1 MNDISCSQTTS
12 SMIPLDLSAATLS
25 KRLKTKPWTL
35 LLTDLPA
42 LPVTEILPALN
53 DALANANAAVLVA
66 PPGAGKTTLIPLH
79 LLDAPWR
86 GDRTII
92 LLEPRRLA
100 ARAAA
105 SRMASLIGEDV
116 GATVGYRM
124 RLENKVSA
132 KTRILVVTEGVFAR
146 MILDDPDL
154 RQVAAVLFDEFH
166 ERSLDADFGLALA
179 LDVQAALRPDLKLL
193 VMSATLDGARVATLL
208 GDAPV
213 LESKGRSYPIEIR
226 YRERRSDEKI
236 EDAMAKAI
244 RDILVSE
251 TGSILAFLPGQRE
264 IERTADTLE
273 GRPGADTL
281 IVPLYGALEGSD
293 QDAAIMPAPAGKRK
307 VVLATSIAETSIT
320 IDGVRVVIDSGL
332 ARLPKFEPSTG
343 LTRLET
349 VRAARA
355 AVDQRAGRAGRTEPG
370 IALRLWRAEQTAA
383 LEAFAPPEI
392 LEADL
397 SGLVLDCAAWGV
409 ADPASLAFLD
419 APPAPAIR
427 EAKALLENLGALED
441 DRITP
446 MGHSM
451 RALALPARLAH
462 MVLTARERGQGLRAA
477 ELAVLLTERGL
488 GGSDIDLDTRLSR
501 FQRERGDRATRA
513 RSLAKRLAGRDTAN
527 AAETDS
533 VGRLLIGAYPDRI
546 AKARGNGQFTLA
558 NGRGGEVDPA
568 TSLAK
573 SPWLVVADLAG
584 RAGRARILAAAE
596 VTEAEIR
603 EALAERIVSGR
614 QVTFDPARNALQA
627 RDATRIGA
635 IALSEKTLPAPSG
648 EEADL
653 GVMAAVRSYGLD
665 ILPWS
670 KEATILRRRLAWLH
684 QGLGAPWPAMDDEAL
699 IAALDDWLLP
709 FLKGTSQLGQ
719 IPAHVLIEGLR
730 SLVPYDLQRKIEALA
745 PTHFEVPTGS
755 NIPIRYDADEPVLA
769 VRVQELFGLGTH
781 PAIAGGTIPLL
792 LELLSPA
799 HRPIQI
805 TRDLPGF
812 WKGSWVDVRSDMRGR
827 YPKHVWPENPASAT
841 PTSRA
846 KPRGT

>member
-1 MNDISCSQTTS
+1 MPLCVHFMKCTQLLMTND
-12 SMIPLDLSAATLS
+12 LEKAAGLAG
-25 KRLKTKPWTL
+25 RNPVKTPHYCNAGHNAL
-35 LLTDLPA
+35 IDLPA
-42 LPVTEILPALN
+42 LPVTEIFPAL
-53 DALANANAAVLVA
+53 DVALTNGNAGVLVA
-66 PPGAGKTTLIPLH
+66 PPGAGKTTLVPLH
-79 LLDAPWR
+79 LLGASWR
-86 GDRTII
+86 KDRTII

-105 SRMASLIGEDV
+105 SRMASLMGEEV

-132 KTRILVVTEGVFAR
+132 RTRILVVTEGVFAR

-154 RQVAAVLFDEFH
+154 KDIAAVLFDEFH

-193 VMSATLDGARVATLL
+193 VMSATLDGARVGKLL

-213 LESKGRSYPIEIR
+213 LESKGRSFPIDIR
-226 YRERRSDEKI
+226 YRERKPDERI
-236 EDAMAKAI
+236 EDAMARAI
-244 RDILVSE
+244 RDTLADE

-264 IERTADTLE
+264 IERTAEALQ
-273 GRPGADTL
+273 GRVPADVM
-281 IVPLYGALEGSD
+281 IVPLYGALEGRD
-293 QDAAIMPAPAGKRK
+293 QDAAIKPPPPGKRK

-332 ARLPKFEPSTG
+332 ARLPKFEPATG

-349 VRAARA
+349 VRASRA

-397 SGLVLDCAAWGV
+397 TGLVLDCAAWGV

-419 APPAPAIR
+419 APPAPAIK
-427 EAKALLENLGALED
+427 EARALLENLGALESN
-441 DRITP
+441 RVTP
-446 MGHSM
+446 MGDAM
-451 RALALPARLAH
+451 RKLALPARLAH
-462 MVLTARERGQGLRAA
+462 MVLTARVRGQAYRAA

-488 GGSDIDLDTRLSR
+488 GGNDIDLDVRLSR

-513 RSLAKRLAGRDTAN
+513 RGLAKRLAGN
-527 AAETDS
+527 GGAAPEPDS

-603 EALAERIVSGR
+603 DALANRIVSGR
-614 QVTFDPARNALQA
+614 QVTYDPTRNALQA

-635 IALSEKTLPAPSG
+635 IALSEKTLPAPRG

-653 GVMAAVRSYGLD
+653 GVIAAIRAHGLGHSAMVEGSD
-665 ILPWS
+665 DP
-670 KEATILRRRLAWLH
+670 APPARLAAS
-684 QGLGAPWPAMDDEAL
+684 GAR
-699 IAALDDWLLP
+699 
-709 FLKGTSQLGQ
+709 F
-719 IPAHVLIEGLR
+719 
-730 SLVPYDLQRKIEALA
+730 SL
-745 PTHFEVPTGS
+745 
-755 NIPIRYDADEPVLA
+755 
-769 VRVQELFGLGTH
+769 
-781 PAIAGGTIPLL
+781 
-792 LELLSPA
+792 
-799 HRPIQI
+799 
-805 TRDLPGF
+805 
-812 WKGSWVDVRSDMRGR
+812 
-827 YPKHVWPENPASAT
+827 ASH
-841 PTSRA
+841 
-846 KPRGT
+846 G

>member
-1 MNDISCSQTTS
+1 LNN
-12 SMIPLDLSAATLS
+12 
-25 KRLKTKPWTL
+25 
-35 LLTDLPA
+35 LPA
-42 LPVTEILPALN
+42 LPVTEIFPAL
-53 DALANANAAVLVA
+53 DQALIAGSAAVLVA
-66 PPGAGKTTLIPLH
+66 PPGAGKTTLVPLH
-79 LLDAPWR
+79 LLGAPWR
-86 GDRTII
+86 DGRTII

-105 SRMASLIGEDV
+105 SRMASLLGEEV

-132 KTRILVVTEGVFAR
+132 KTRVLVVTEGVFAR

-154 RQVAAVLFDEFH
+154 KDIAAVLFDEFH

-179 LDVQAALRPDLKLL
+179 LDVRGALRPDLKLL
-193 VMSATLDGARVATLL
+193 VMSATLDGARVARLL
-208 GDAPV
+208 KQSQEKCEAVFRPGLRQDQELEAPV
-213 LESKGRSYPIEIR
+213 LESKGRSFPIDIR
-226 YRERRSDEKI
+226 YRERKPDERI

-244 RDILVSE
+244 RDTLVDE

-264 IERTADTLE
+264 IERTADALQ
-273 GRPGADTL
+273 GRVPADVM
-281 IVPLYGALEGSD
+281 IVPLYGALEGRD
-293 QDAAIMPAPAGKRK
+293 QDAAIKPAPNGKRK

-332 ARLPKFEPSTG
+332 ARLPKFEPATG

-349 VRAARA
+349 VRASRA

-397 SGLVLDCAAWGV
+397 TGLVLDCAAWGV
-409 ADPASLAFLD
+409 SDPASLAFLD
-419 APPAPAIR
+419 APPPPAIK
-427 EAKALLENLGALED
+427 EAKMLLRDLGALDEAH
-441 DRITP
+441 RVTP
-446 MGHSM
+446 MGDAM
-451 RALALPARLAH
+451 RKLALPARLAH
-462 MVLTARERGQGLRAA
+462 MVLAARERGQAYRAA

-488 GGSDIDLDTRLSR
+488 GGNDIDLDVRLIR
-501 FQRERGDRATRA
+501 FQRERGDRTTRA
-513 RSLAKRLAGRDTAN
+513 RSLAKRLAGNSSA
-527 AAETDS
+527 AAEPDS
-533 VGRLLIGAYPDRI
+533 IGRLLIGAYPDRI

-558 NGRGGEVDPA
+558 NGRGGEIDPA

-573 SPWLVVADLAG
+573 APWLVVADLSG

-603 EALAERIVSGR
+603 EALATRIVSGR
-614 QVTFDPARNALQA
+614 QVTYDPARNALQA

-635 IALSEKTLPAPSG
+635 IALSEKTLPAPTG
-648 EEADL
+648 EEANL
-653 GVMAAVRSYGLD
+653 GVIATVRAHGLD

-684 QGLGAPWPAMDDEAL
+684 QGLGSPWPAMDDDAL
-699 IAALDDWLLP
+699 VASLDDWLLP
-709 FLKGTSQLGQ
+709 FLKGMAQLSQ
-719 IPAHVLIEGLR
+719 IPAHALVEGLR
-730 SLVPYDLQRKIEALA
+730 SAVPYDLQRKIDTLA

-755 NIPIRYDADEPVLA
+755 NIPIRYDEGEPVLN

-812 WKGSWVDVRSDMRGR
+812 WKGSWADVRSDMRGR
-827 YPKHVWPENPASAT
+827 YPRHVWPEDPANAS
-841 PTSRA
+841 PTARA

>member
-1 MNDISCSQTTS
+1 MRN
-12 SMIPLDLSAATLS
+12 
-25 KRLKTKPWTL
+25 
-35 LLTDLPA
+35 LPA
-42 LPVTEILPALN
+42 LPVTEILPAL
-53 DALANANAAVLVA
+53 DAALANGSAAVLVA

-86 GDRTII
+86 GNRTII

-105 SRMASLIGEDV
+105 SRMASLLGEEV

-132 KTRILVVTEGVFAR
+132 KTRLLVVTEGVFAR

-154 RQVAAVLFDEFH
+154 KDIAAVLFDEFH

-179 LDVQAALRPDLKLL
+179 MDVQAALRPELKLL
-193 VMSATLDGARVATLL
+193 VMSATLDGARVARLL
-208 GDAPV
+208 NDAPI
-213 LESKGRSYPIEIR
+213 LESKGRSFPIDIR
-226 YRERRSDEKI
+226 YRSRNPDERI
-236 EDAMAKAI
+236 EDAMARAI
-244 RDILVSE
+244 RDTLAAE

-264 IERTADTLE
+264 IERTAEALQ
-273 GRPGADTL
+273 GRMPADTI
-281 IVPLYGALEGSD
+281 IVPLYGALEGRD
-293 QDAAIMPAPAGKRK
+293 QDAAIKPAPKDQRK

-332 ARLPKFEPSTG
+332 ARLPKFEPATG

-349 VRAARA
+349 VRASRA

-397 SGLVLDCAAWGV
+397 TGLVLDCAAWGV
-409 ADPASLAFLD
+409 ANLASLTFLD
-419 APPAPAIR
+419 APPTPAIK
-427 EAKALLENLGALED
+427 EAKTLLENLGALEN
-441 DRITP
+441 DRITV
-446 MGHSM
+446 MGNEM

-462 MVLTARERGQGLRAA
+462 MVLTARERGQAMRAA
-477 ELAVLLTERGL
+477 ELAMLLTERGL
-488 GGSDIDLDTRLSR
+488 GGNDIDLDVRLSR

-513 RSLAKRLAGRDTAN
+513 RSLAKRLAGRETTS
-527 AAETDS
+527 AADPDS

-603 EALAERIVSGR
+603 DALADRIVSGR
-614 QVTFDPARNALQA
+614 QVAYDPVRNALQA

-635 IALSEKTLPAPSG
+635 IALSEKTLPTPSG

-653 GVMAAVRSYGLD
+653 GVIAAVRAHGPG

-684 QGLGAPWPAMDDEAL
+684 QGLGAPWPAMDDDAL
-699 IAALDDWLLP
+699 TATLDDWLLP
-709 FLKGTSQLGQ
+709 FLKGTAQLNQ

-730 SLVPYDLQRKIEALA
+730 SAVPYDLQRKIDTLA

-755 NIPIRYDADEPVLA
+755 NIPIRYDEGEPVLS
-769 VRVQELFGLGTH
+769 VRVQELFGLATH

-812 WKGSWVDVRSDMRGR
+812 WKGSWADVRSDMRGR
-827 YPKHVWPENPASAT
+827 YPRHVWPEDPASAT

>member
-1 MNDISCSQTTS
+1 MTN
-12 SMIPLDLSAATLS
+12 
-25 KRLKTKPWTL
+25 
-35 LLTDLPA
+35 LPN
-42 LPVTEILPALN
+42 LPVTKILPSLD
-53 DALANANAAVLVA
+53 DALASGNAAVLVA
-66 PPGAGKTTLIPLH
+66 PPGAGKTTLVPLH
-79 LLDAPWR
+79 LLDASWR
-86 GDRTII
+86 KDRTII

-105 SRMASLIGEDV
+105 SRMASLLGEEV
-116 GATVGYRM
+116 GSTVGYRM

-132 KTRILVVTEGVFAR
+132 KTRVLVVTEGVFAR

-154 RQVAAVLFDEFH
+154 KDVAAVLFDEFH

-179 LDVQAALRPDLKLL
+179 LDVQVALRPDVKLL
-193 VMSATLDGARVATLL
+193 VMSATLDGARVARLL
-208 GDAPV
+208 NDAPV
-213 LESKGRSYPIEIR
+213 LESKGRSFPIDIR
-226 YRERRSDEKI
+226 YRERKPDERI

-244 RDILVSE
+244 RDTLAGE

-264 IERTADTLE
+264 IERTAEALQ
-273 GRPGADTL
+273 GRVAADVM
-281 IVPLYGALEGSD
+281 IVPLYGALEGRD
-293 QDAAIMPAPAGKRK
+293 QDAAIKPAPNGQRK

-332 ARLPKFEPSTG
+332 ARLPKFEPATG

-349 VRAARA
+349 VRASRA

-397 SGLVLDCAAWGV
+397 AGLVLDCAAWGV
-409 ADPASLAFLD
+409 ADPTSLAFLD
-419 APPAPAIR
+419 APPAPAIK
-427 EAKALLENLGALED
+427 EARALLENLGALESN
-441 DRITP
+441 RVTP
-446 MGHSM
+446 MGDAM
-451 RALALPARLAH
+451 RKLALPARLAH
-462 MVLTARERGQGLRAA
+462 MVLTARERGQAYRAA

-488 GGSDIDLDTRLSR
+488 GGNDIDLDVRLSR

-513 RSLAKRLAGRDTAN
+513 RGLAKQLAGN
-527 AAETDS
+527 GGAAADPDS

-603 EALAERIVSGR
+603 DALATRIVSGR
-614 QVTFDPARNALQA
+614 QVTYDPTRNALQA

-635 IALSEKTLPAPSG
+635 IALSEKTLPAPTG

-653 GVMAAVRSYGLD
+653 GVIAAVRAHGLD

-684 QGLGAPWPAMDDEAL
+684 QGLGSPWPAMDDDAL
-699 IAALDDWLLP
+699 IASLDDWLLP
-709 FLKGTSQLGQ
+709 FLKGTAHLSQ
-719 IPAHVLIEGLR
+719 IPAHALIEGLR
-730 SLVPYDLQRKIEALA
+730 SAVPYDLQRKIDTLA
-745 PTHFEVPTGS
+745 PTHFQVPTGS
-755 NIPIRYDADEPVLA
+755 NIPIRYETSEPVLS
-769 VRVQELFGLGTH
+769 VRVQELFGLGMH

-812 WKGSWVDVRSDMRGR
+812 WKGSWADVRSDMRGR
-827 YPKHVWPENPASAT
+827 YPRHVWPEDPANAS
-841 PTSRA
+841 PTARA

>member
-1 MNDISCSQTTS
+1 
-12 SMIPLDLSAATLS
+12 MI
-25 KRLKTKPWTL
+25 
-35 LLTDLPA
+35 DLPA
-42 LPVTEILPALN
+42 LPVTEIFPALD
-53 DALANANAAVLVA
+53 DALVAGNAAVLVA
-66 PPGAGKTTLIPLH
+66 PPGAGKTTLVPLH
-79 LLDAPWR
+79 LLGAPWR
-86 GDRTII
+86 DNRTII

-105 SRMASLIGEDV
+105 SRMASLLGEDV

-132 KTRILVVTEGVFAR
+132 RTRILVVTEGVFAR

-154 RQVAAVLFDEFH
+154 KDIAAVLFDEFH

-193 VMSATLDGARVATLL
+193 VMSATLDGARVAKLL

-213 LESKGRSYPIEIR
+213 LESKGRSYPIDIR
-226 YRERRSDEKI
+226 YRPRNPDERI

-244 RDILVSE
+244 RDTLADE

-264 IERTADTLE
+264 IERTAETLQ
-273 GRPGADTL
+273 GRVPADVM
-281 IVPLYGALEGSD
+281 IVPLYGALEGRD
-293 QDAAIMPAPAGKRK
+293 QDAAIKPAPTGKRK

-332 ARLPKFEPSTG
+332 ARLPKFEPATG

-349 VRAARA
+349 VRASRA

-370 IALRLWRAEQTAA
+370 SALRLWRAEQTAA

-397 SGLVLDCAAWGV
+397 TGLVLDCAAWGV
-409 ADPASLAFLD
+409 ADPTNLAFLD
-419 APPAPAIR
+419 APPAPAIK
-427 EAKALLENLGALED
+427 EAKALLENLGALESN
-441 DRITP
+441 RVTP
-446 MGHSM
+446 MGNAM

-462 MVLTARERGQGLRAA
+462 MVLTARARGQSQRAA

-488 GGSDIDLDTRLSR
+488 GGNDIDLDVRLSR

-513 RSLAKRLAGRDTAN
+513 RGLAKRLAGN
-527 AAETDS
+527 GSAAADPDS

-584 RAGRARILAAAE
+584 RAGRTRILAAAE

-603 EALAERIVSGR
+603 EALATSIISGR
-614 QVTFDPARNALQA
+614 QVTYDPTRNALQA

-635 IALSEKTLPAPSG
+635 IALSEKTLPAPTG

-653 GVMAAVRSYGLD
+653 GVIAAVRAHGLD

-670 KEATILRRRLAWLH
+670 REATILRRRLAWLH
-684 QGLGAPWPAMDDEAL
+684 KGLGSPWPAMDNDAL
-699 IAALDDWLLP
+699 IASLDDWLLP
-709 FLKGTSQLGQ
+709 FLKGSSQLGQ
-719 IPAHVLIEGLR
+719 IPAHVVIEGLR
-730 SLVPYDLQRKIEALA
+730 SLVPYDLQRKIDALA

-755 NIPIRYDADEPVLA
+755 NIPIRYEREEPVLA
-769 VRVQELFGLGTH
+769 VRVQELFGLAAH

-812 WKGSWVDVRSDMRGR
+812 WRGSWADVRSDMRGR
-827 YPKHVWPENPASAT
+827 YPKHVWPEDPANAS
-841 PTSRA
+841 PTARA
-846 KPRGT
+846 KPRGK